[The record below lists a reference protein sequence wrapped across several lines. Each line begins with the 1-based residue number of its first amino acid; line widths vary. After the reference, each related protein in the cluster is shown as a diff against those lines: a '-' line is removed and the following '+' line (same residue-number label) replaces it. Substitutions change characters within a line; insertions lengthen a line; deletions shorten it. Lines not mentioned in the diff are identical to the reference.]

1 MTEEQVHEL
10 FMFAKAYYPYMI
22 KVDANEIKAMLTIW
36 NLELKNE
43 KYDEILIALRK
54 YVRNGNEFFP
64 GIGQILELSNGSMK
78 EKVSEALSKFKQA
91 VKFSCSVS
99 FDDPYI
105 HKAVRLLGGWQSILN
120 ENMDKM
126 TWVYKEFSEKYE
138 DLIKRQV
145 KCDDIDEILYTRR
158 DIIQL
163 ENNLEILEP
172 KIIGDKKR
180 NEVWRE
186 KLQDFKQKAIL

>member
-1 MTEEQVHEL
+1 MTDEQVYEL
-10 FMFAKAYYPYMI
+10 FMFAKAYYPYMV
-22 KVDANEIKAMLTIW
+22 KVQQEEVKAILTVW
-36 NLELKNE
+36 NIELKNE
-43 KYDEILIALRK
+43 KYEEILTALRK

-78 EKVSEALSKFKQA
+78 EKISEALSKFKQA
-91 VKFSCSVS
+91 VKYSCSVS

-105 HKAVRLLGGWQSILN
+105 HKTIKLLGGWQSILN
-120 ENMDKM
+120 ENTDKI
-126 TWVYKEFSEKYE
+126 TWVYKEFTAKYE

-145 KCDDIDEILYTRR
+145 KCDDIEFILYTKR
-158 DIIQL
+158 DLIQL

-172 KIIGDKKR
+172 KVIGDKKR